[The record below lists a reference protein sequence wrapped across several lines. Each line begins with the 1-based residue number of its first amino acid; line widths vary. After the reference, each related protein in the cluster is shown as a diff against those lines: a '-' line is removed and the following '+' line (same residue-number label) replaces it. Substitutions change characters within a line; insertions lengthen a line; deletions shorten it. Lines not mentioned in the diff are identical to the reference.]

1 MTRHPDFTR
10 YLGVIVDATEWSCV
24 VGLPVD
30 RSETVFG
37 GAGKQIDMSNSPDD
51 DRLEE
56 LREQK
61 RKELEQRQQ
70 QGQSAQDQEAQE
82 AAQQQAEAQK
92 EAMLKQHLTDGARQR
107 LNAVQMS
114 KPEFAEKVEQ
124 QIIALAR
131 SGRIQDRID
140 EDQMKSLL
148 KELQPESQSF
158 DIRRR

>member
-1 MTRHPDFTR
+1 
-10 YLGVIVDATEWSCV
+10 
-24 VGLPVD
+24 
-30 RSETVFG
+30 
-37 GAGKQIDMSNSPDD
+37 MSNSPDD

-61 RKELEQRQQ
+61 LKELQERQQ
-70 QGQSAQDQEAQE
+70 QGGAEDGEAQE
-82 AAQQQAEAQK
+82 AAKQQAEAQK

-114 KPEFAEKVEQ
+114 KPEFAEQVER

-131 SGRIQDRID
+131 SGRIGDRID
-140 EDQMKSLL
+140 EDQMKALL
-148 KELQPESQSF
+148 KELQPESKSF

>member
-1 MTRHPDFTR
+1 
-10 YLGVIVDATEWSCV
+10 
-24 VGLPVD
+24 
-30 RSETVFG
+30 
-37 GAGKQIDMSNSPDD
+37 MSNSPDD

-61 RKELEQRQQ
+61 RKELEQRQ

-140 EDQMKSLL
+140 EDQMKALL

>member
-1 MTRHPDFTR
+1 
-10 YLGVIVDATEWSCV
+10 
-24 VGLPVD
+24 
-30 RSETVFG
+30 
-37 GAGKQIDMSNSPDD
+37 MSNSPDD

-70 QGQSAQDQEAQE
+70 QGQDQEAQE

-92 EAMLKQHLTDGARQR
+92 EALLKQHRTDGARQR

-114 KPEFAEKVEQ
+114 KPQFAEQVEQ

-131 SGRIQDRID
+131 SGRVQDRID
-140 EDQMKSLL
+140 EDQMKALL
-148 KELQPESQSF
+148 KELQPESKSF
-158 DIRRR
+158 DISRR

>member
-1 MTRHPDFTR
+1 
-10 YLGVIVDATEWSCV
+10 
-24 VGLPVD
+24 
-30 RSETVFG
+30 
-37 GAGKQIDMSNSPDD
+37 MSNSPDD

-70 QGQSAQDQEAQE
+70 GGSQQDQEAQE
-82 AAQQQAEAQK
+82 AAKQQAEAQK

-114 KPEFAEKVEQ
+114 KPGFAEQVEQ

-148 KELQPESQSF
+148 KELQPDSQSF